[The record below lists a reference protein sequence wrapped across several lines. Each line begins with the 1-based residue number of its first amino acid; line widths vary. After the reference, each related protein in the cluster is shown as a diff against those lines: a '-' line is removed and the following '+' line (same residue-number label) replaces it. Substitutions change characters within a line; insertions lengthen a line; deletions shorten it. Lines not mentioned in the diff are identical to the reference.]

1 MGVGWV
7 GKSYFK
13 SPVGLLVGRREK
25 MLQQKQRLKETG
37 ISANWDRTDAN
48 SVNEFWCFADLWA
61 VKKLSVKLSKYALGL
76 ENFLK

>member
-1 MGVGWV
+1 
-7 GKSYFK
+7 
-13 SPVGLLVGRREK
+13 